1 VFSIVLAQG
10 AAVSHTN
17 GMPGSIPG
25 RATNIEKETNME
37 ELQQEK
43 LVCENCGSEDAY
55 WCIDP
60 YMLEV
65 NELEITV
72 AICDECYQK
81 YCDDI

>member
-1 VFSIVLAQG
+1 
-10 AAVSHTN
+10 
-17 GMPGSIPG
+17 MD
-25 RATNIEKETNME
+25 

-43 LVCENCGSEDAY
+43 VICENCGSEDAH

-65 NELEITV
+65 HELERI
-72 AICDECYQK
+72 APICDKCYEI

>member
-1 VFSIVLAQG
+1 MALAQG
-10 AAVSHTN
+10 AAVFHTN
-17 GMPGSIPG
+17 SKPGSIPG
-25 RATNIEKETNME
+25 RATNIEKEINME

-43 LVCENCGSEDAY
+43 VICENCGSEDAH

-65 NELEITV
+65 HELERI
-72 AICDECYQK
+72 APICDKCYEI